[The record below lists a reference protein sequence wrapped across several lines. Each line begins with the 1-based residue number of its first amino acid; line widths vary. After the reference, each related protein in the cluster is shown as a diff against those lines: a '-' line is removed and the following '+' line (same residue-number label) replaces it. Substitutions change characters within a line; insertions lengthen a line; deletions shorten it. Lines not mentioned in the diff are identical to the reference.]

1 MEMSSQ
7 AGTWSQLRRLHAAAF
22 FSLCLVALFLA
33 GCSSQSE
40 HGDLPGAEKT
50 ATPLSPEQCDANARI
65 QAATADDANYRIQP
79 GDQLDLAFYLNPEFN
94 DEVMVRPDGKITLR
108 LIGSVAAAGLT
119 TDQLAQELDKDY
131 SSELRDPGA
140 SVHVKSMPSRE
151 VYVEGRV
158 ARPGAFPLQP
168 GMTAL
173 QAISDAGGF
182 TDDAGDKGVVLIRRD
197 MCGTPHGTK
206 LDLDAA
212 VNKDG
217 SDEDVALLPRDMIVV
232 PRSGIG
238 NLDLFVQ
245 QYVRNLIPIQP
256 YLGIPF

>member
-1 MEMSSQ
+1 M
-7 AGTWSQLRRLHAAAF
+7 
-22 FSLCLVALFLA
+22 
-33 GCSSQSE
+33 
-40 HGDLPGAEKT
+40 
-50 ATPLSPEQCDANARI
+50 SPEQCDANARI
-65 QAATADDANYRIQP
+65 QAAESDSGGYRIQP
-79 GDQLDLAFYLNPEFN
+79 GDQLDIAFYLNSEFN
-94 DEVMVRPDGKITLR
+94 DEVAVRPDGKITLR
-108 LIGSVAAAGLT
+108 LVGSVQAAGLT
-119 TDQLAQELDKDY
+119 PDQLAQELDKDY

-158 ARPGAFPLQP
+158 AKPGAFPLEP

-182 TDDAGDKGVVLIRRD
+182 ADDASDSSVILIRRD
-197 MCGTPHGTK
+197 MCGAPHGTK
-206 LDLDAA
+206 LNLDAA

-238 NLDLFVQ
+238 NVDLFVQ
-245 QYVRNLIPIQP
+245 QYIRNLIPVQP
-256 YLGIPF
+256 YFPIPF